1 MVKMTAP
8 SLSLAVAGLEDSGR
22 PRDQLA
28 AIAAAGYRWVQINAA
43 QAGFRPRELDASARR
58 DLAASLS
65 RSGLRLSGLDL
76 FIAREDFENAAKIDR
91 AMAAAVGAAELL
103 RDMMTLRAADPGA
116 AVSLVI
122 GAGMAESTSLAQ
134 YAEHIGVQFADHAA
148 VPDDRLS
155 MGVDPA
161 LLLSAGVDP
170 GKAVFE
176 RQTRLVAARLSD
188 ATLVG
193 RCELGAGR
201 LDILGYAMALAA
213 VGFQNPIVADM
224 RGLQQPHES
233 ATRAHQL
240 WQRVTALPTT

>member
-1 MVKMTAP
+1 MTAP
-8 SLSLAVAGLEDSGR
+8 SLSLALAGLDDSGR
-22 PRDQLA
+22 PREQLA

-103 RDMMTLRAADPGA
+103 RDMMALRAAEPGA
-116 AVSLVI
+116 AVSVI
-122 GAGMAESTSLAQ
+122 IGVGMAETASLAQ
-134 YAEHIGVQFADHAA
+134 CADQVGVQFADHAA
-148 VPDDRLS
+148 APDDRLS
-155 MGVDPA
+155 LGVDPA
-161 LLLSAGVDP
+161 LLLSAGADP
-170 GKAVFE
+170 AKAVFE
-176 RQTRLVAARLSD
+176 RQTRLVAARLGD
-188 ATLVG
+188 ANLVG

-213 VGFQNPIVADM
+213 VGFHNPVVADM
-224 RGLQQPHES
+224 RGLPQPYES
-233 ATRAHQL
+233 ATRALQL
-240 WQRVTALPTT
+240 WQRVTALPAT